1 MCQYMHMYSLC
12 LYLMLLWSPRFLNGQ
27 ALKNLIGYWA
37 LRRRFHSLVPL
48 CWKIFLTREWVVF
61 YQITMILFVPSL
73 VRKSLSPLSSLSRA
87 SVPLCYISI
96 LSVKLWARRLPVGNS
111 LNEATNVTSEPFF
124 GLLSLNTFTS
134 MLHGLPSHR
143 GHLKNAPKARVRAPP
158 LVDLCNRYYL
168 KVNLA

>member
-1 MCQYMHMYSLC
+1 MCQYMYIVQLVFI
-12 LYLMLLWSPRFLNGQ
+12 PDA
-27 ALKNLIGYWA
+27 ALKPKVFKWTSPEKPDWVLDGA

-48 CWKIFLTREWVVF
+48 CWKVFLTREWAVF

-73 VRKSLSPLSSLSRA
+73 VRKSLSPLSSLSRRA
-87 SVPLCYISI
+87 SVPLYYISI

-143 GHLKNAPKARVRAPP
+143 GHLKKRS
-158 LVDLCNRYYL
+158 
-168 KVNLA
+168 